1 MTLFLAEACFFYS
14 DGIKNAAF
22 ALAEVRRTRNAI
34 KINCD
39 GFVGLLLIKVGS
51 CRDKNFGLK
60 YLRLVEFA
68 VVNPRFFNNYVFAKH
83 VNVQDVQEKKYK
95 IKTAS
100 VG

>member
-1 MTLFLAEACFFYS
+1 MTLFLAEAPFFS
-14 DGIKNAAF
+14 DGIKSAAF
-22 ALAEVRRTRNAI
+22 APGEVRCTRNAI

-68 VVNPRFFNNYVFAKH
+68 AVHPKFFDNYVYAKH
-83 VNVQDVQEKKYK
+83 AGKFRMYRR
-95 IKTAS
+95 
-100 VG
+100 VGTKLKRFP

>member
-1 MTLFLAEACFFYS
+1 LRKRVFFYS
-14 DGIKNAAF
+14 DGIKSAAF

-68 VVNPRFFNNYVFAKH
+68 VVNPRFFDNYVFAKH
-83 VNVQDVQEKKYK
+83 VNVQDVQERKYK